1 MIVKGN
7 NVFTLWQATLNTLNT
22 LNTLDL
28 EQSAEVNREPCFFV
42 RELTYFSPRFALGM
56 KLVTYVPCSVQ
67 EELVE
72 GHGCWIVDRE

>member
-28 EQSAEVNREPCFFV
+28 EQSADVSREPCFFV
-42 RELTYFSPRFALGM
+42 RELSCFSPRPAL
-56 KLVTYVPCSVQ
+56 VIERAPYVPCSVP

-72 GHGCWIVDRE
+72 GHGTWIVNRE

>member
-28 EQSAEVNREPCFFV
+28 EQSADVEREPCFFV
-42 RELTYFSPRFALGM
+42 REPRTFVIERAP
-56 KLVTYVPCSVQ
+56 YVPCSVP